1 MNLEL
6 QKSYFKKL
14 IIFYL
19 IVSVLEFLKL
29 VFFEYALAPDIFKE
43 LYPPL
48 EEKMFAAQSFSEI
61 FDLIIFIGIVATL
74 IVTLTGTYL
83 TYKFRNLGRIFL
95 LASCTVLFL
104 IEFIYMNILVSDS
117 LDYVLGSLAW
127 SSFGAIIYCSYFTI
141 LKDEFH

>member
-1 MNLEL
+1 MSLEL

-19 IVSVLEFLKL
+19 TVSILEFLKL

-43 LYPPL
+43 LYPSL
-48 EEKMFAAQSFSEI
+48 EEKMFAAQSFSEM
-61 FDLIIFIGIVATL
+61 FDLIILISIVATL

-83 TYKFRNLGRIFL
+83 VYKFRNLGRIFL

-127 SSFGAIIYCSYFTI
+127 SSFGAIIYCSYFTS
-141 LKDEFH
+141 LKDEFY

>member
-1 MNLEL
+1 
-6 QKSYFKKL
+6 
-14 IIFYL
+14 
-19 IVSVLEFLKL
+19 
-29 VFFEYALAPDIFKE
+29 
-43 LYPPL
+43 
-48 EEKMFAAQSFSEI
+48 MFAAQSFSEI

-74 IVTLTGTYL
+74 IVTLAGIYL

-117 LDYVLGSLAW
+117 LDYVLESLAW